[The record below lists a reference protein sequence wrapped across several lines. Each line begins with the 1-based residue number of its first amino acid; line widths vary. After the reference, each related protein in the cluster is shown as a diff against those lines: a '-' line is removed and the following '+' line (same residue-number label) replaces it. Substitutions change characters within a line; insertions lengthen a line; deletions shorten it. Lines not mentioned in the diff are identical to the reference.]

1 METQDGSEETMRHAA
16 LSAGSTPAASRA
28 PRRTDPVDHMDAF
41 GLFKMML
48 DEYSSRI
55 LQLTSPKPMN
65 ALELSN
71 ALGIPIAACY
81 RRIRM
86 LRDAGMLREEGKAQ
100 SVGGKMVSLYR
111 SSVEKAE
118 VVLQDGRLKVLM
130 EVNGEQAKDEM
141 LLAEEISMLH
151 WDGQSATAPKKSD
164 GPAT

>member
-1 METQDGSEETMRHAA
+1 MD
-16 LSAGSTPAASRA
+16 
-28 PRRTDPVDHMDAF
+28 RRDPF

-55 LQLTSPKPMN
+55 LQLTSPRPMN
-65 ALELSN
+65 ALELSD

-81 RRIRM
+81 RRIRT
-86 LRDAGMLREEGKAQ
+86 LKDAGMLKEEGKAQ

-118 VVLQDGRLKVLM
+118 VVLQDGRLSVLM
-130 EVNGEQAKDEM
+130 EVDGEETADEM

-151 WDGQSATAPKKSD
+151 WEGPPATAHKKRGALD
-164 GPAT
+164 T